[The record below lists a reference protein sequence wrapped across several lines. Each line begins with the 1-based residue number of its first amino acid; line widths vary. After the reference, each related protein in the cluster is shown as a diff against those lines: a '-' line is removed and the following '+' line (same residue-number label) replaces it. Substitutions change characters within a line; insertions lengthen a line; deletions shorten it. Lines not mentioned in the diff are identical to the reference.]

1 MSLLELSNVMR
12 RLRIEKVTINC
23 SVGESGAKIEKAAK
37 ILENLTG
44 QKPQIRKAKKTIKGF
59 GIHKGEP
66 IALRVTLRKQ
76 KAIDFL
82 TRALKA
88 VNNTLKVSNFDSNGN
103 FSFGIKEHLDI
114 PGTKYDPALGTIGM
128 DVCVHISR
136 PGLRVLLRRRA
147 RSKIGKSH
155 KVTPKEAMEYIKQNF
170 NVKIVGEEYET

>member
-1 MSLLELSNVMR
+1 MSLLEVSNVMR
-12 RLRIEKVTINC
+12 RLRIEKVTVNC
-23 SVGESGAKIEKAAK
+23 SVGESGAKLEKAAK
-37 ILENLTG
+37 ILESLTG

-76 KAIDFL
+76 KAVEFL
-82 TRALKA
+82 AKALKA

-103 FSFGIKEHLDI
+103 FSFGIREHLDI

-136 PGLRVLLRRRA
+136 PGLRVSLRRRA
-147 RSKIGKSH
+147 RSKVGKNH
-155 KVTPKEAMEYIKQNF
+155 RVTPEEAMEYIKQNF
-170 NVKIVGEEYET
+170 NVKIVGEGHEA

>member
-1 MSLLELSNVMR
+1 MSLLEVSNVMR
-12 RLRIEKVTINC
+12 RLRIEKVTVNC
-23 SVGESGAKIEKAAK
+23 SVGESGAKLEKAAK
-37 ILENLTG
+37 ILESLTG

-76 KAIDFL
+76 KAVEFL
-82 TRALKA
+82 AKALKA

-103 FSFGIKEHLDI
+103 FSFGIREHLDI

-136 PGLRVLLRRRA
+136 PGLRVSLRRRA
-147 RSKIGKSH
+147 RSKVGKNH
-155 KVTPKEAMEYIKQNF
+155 RVTPDEAMEYIKQNF
-170 NVKIVGEEYET
+170 NVKIVGEGHEA